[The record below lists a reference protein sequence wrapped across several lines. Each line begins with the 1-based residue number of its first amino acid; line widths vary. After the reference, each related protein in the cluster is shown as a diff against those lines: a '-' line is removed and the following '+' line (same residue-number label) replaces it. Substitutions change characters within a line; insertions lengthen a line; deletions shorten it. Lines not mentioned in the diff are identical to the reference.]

1 LSDSH
6 GENCCNRI
14 WILSHPSAGLAPRQH
29 ARANARFEL
38 NTVRVRDAEGAGGV
52 TCPEPDVTNCGGV
65 TVFMKIAHLAEAFNL
80 PATSHG
86 AHDVTV
92 HLLAAC
98 PNRSYL
104 EAHGFVLDRFIAE
117 PLRLEDGFA
126 SGRRCPQHDWI
137 GASHAPIL
145 PVPKRTASGSCR
157 CRRLPAEQRCSG
169 DGRDGGHY
177 NGKSYSRRFCLTAVS
192 ILMPVV

>member
-1 LSDSH
+1 MVKIAAIESGFYRIPLPVLLTDSTH
-6 GENCCNRI
+6 G
-14 WILSHPSAGLAPRQH
+14 QM
-29 ARANARFEL
+29 RAFEL

-65 TVFMKIAHLAEAFNL
+65 TVFMRIAHLAEALNL
-80 PATSHG
+80 PVTRRC

-104 EAHGFVLDRFIAE
+104 EAHGFGLDRFTAE
-117 PLRLEDGFA
+117 PLRIEDGLA

-137 GASHAPIL
+137 GALHAPIL
-145 PVPKRTASGSCR
+145 PCQKGRRADRAMPPPSRRTAMF
-157 CRRLPAEQRCSG
+157 RR
-169 DGRDGGHY
+169 
-177 NGKSYSRRFCLTAVS
+177 
-192 ILMPVV
+192 